1 MKNLFQLNY
10 AGEMVDRVN
19 KLTPES
25 KPLWGTM
32 NVAQMLA
39 HCNVTYDMIYTDKYP
54 PAKGLKRFFLKLMVK
69 PIVVGD
75 KPYKHNSP
83 TAPAFKIVDQRQ
95 FEVEKQKLI
104 THITQT
110 QRLGEVYFEG
120 RESNSFGPLTAKE
133 WNVMCYKHLDHHL
146 NQFGC

>member
-1 MKNLFQLNY
+1 
-10 AGEMVDRVN
+10 
-19 KLTPES
+19 
-25 KPLWGTM
+25 
-32 NVAQMLA
+32 
-39 HCNVTYDMIYTDKYP
+39 
-54 PAKGLKRFFLKLMVK
+54 MVK